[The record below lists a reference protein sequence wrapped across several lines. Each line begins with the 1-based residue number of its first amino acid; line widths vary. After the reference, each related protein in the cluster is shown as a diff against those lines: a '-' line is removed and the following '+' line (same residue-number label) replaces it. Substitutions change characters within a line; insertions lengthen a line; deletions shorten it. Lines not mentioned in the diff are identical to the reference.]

1 MVGRREM
8 TVARISRALRRMYG
22 IVSCVLLASVNLARA
37 DLNVDRTTDNAA
49 HQTLR
54 NNSSDVA
61 RGGPLH
67 LFGWSSDH
75 GEEHR
80 TEKRWEKPAGCNHA
94 PSKVD
99 RNEKRM
105 RRQRIAVFVVAL
117 VIIATQ
123 VPDVYAQ
130 GDNAPAL
137 AASPATQAPSAPNS
151 AASPDKAAPASS
163 AEPTSV
169 AIAELPQDLS
179 PWGMFVHADRIVKAV
194 MIGLAIASLMTWT
207 VWIAKSLELRGA
219 RAAVRKAVRVL
230 GKCATLAQAN
240 AQLGDGTDPAAQLLQ
255 AATNEIRFSAN
266 LRADGLKERVA
277 WQLERIEMAAGR
289 KISRGTGVLATIG
302 STAPFVG
309 LFGTVWGI
317 MDSFIGISRAHTTN
331 LAVVAPGIAEAL
343 LATALGLVA
352 AIPAVM
358 IYNVLARS
366 TAHYRASVGDISAQV
381 MKLVSRD
388 LDRAKL
394 PQSHAAE

>member
-1 MVGRREM
+1 
-8 TVARISRALRRMYG
+8 
-22 IVSCVLLASVNLARA
+22 
-37 DLNVDRTTDNAA
+37 
-49 HQTLR
+49 
-54 NNSSDVA
+54 
-61 RGGPLH
+61 
-67 LFGWSSDH
+67 
-75 GEEHR
+75 
-80 TEKRWEKPAGCNHA
+80 
-94 PSKVD
+94 
-99 RNEKRM
+99 M
-105 RRQRIAVFVVAL
+105 RRHSTAVLVVGL

-123 VPDVYAQ
+123 VHDVYAQ
-130 GDNAPAL
+130 GDNAPGP
-137 AASPATQAPSAPNS
+137 AASPATQAPSAPNP
-151 AASPDKAAPASS
+151 ATSPNNAAPTPS
-163 AEPTSV
+163 AEPPSIAV
-169 AIAELPQDLS
+169 AELPQDLS
-179 PWGMFVHADRIVKAV
+179 PWGMFLNADRIVKAV
-194 MIGLAIASLMTWT
+194 MIGLAMASLVTWT
-207 VWIAKSLELRGA
+207 VWIAKALELRGA

-255 AATNEIRFSAN
+255 AATSEIRFSAN

-317 MDSFIGISRAHTTN
+317 MDSFIGISKAHTTN

-366 TAHYRASVGDISAQV
+366 TAHYRASVGDVSAQV

>member
-1 MVGRREM
+1 MRR
-8 TVARISRALRRMYG
+8 ARSIG
-22 IVSCVLLASVNLARA
+22 
-37 DLNVDRTTDNAA
+37 
-49 HQTLR
+49 
-54 NNSSDVA
+54 
-61 RGGPLH
+61 
-67 LFGWSSDH
+67 
-75 GEEHR
+75 
-80 TEKRWEKPAGCNHA
+80 
-94 PSKVD
+94 
-99 RNEKRM
+99 NEKRM
-105 RRQRIAVFVVAL
+105 RRDGIAALILAL

-130 GDNAPAL
+130 RDNAPAP
-137 AASPATQAPSAPNS
+137 ATSPATQAPSAPDS
-151 AASPDKAAPASS
+151 ATSPNNTAPA
-163 AEPTSV
+163 PV

-179 PWGMFVHADRIVKAV
+179 PWGMFLNADRIVKTV

-207 VWIAKSLELRGA
+207 VWIAKSLELRSA
-219 RAAVRKAVRVL
+219 RATVRKAVRLL

-255 AATNEIRFSAN
+255 AAASEIRFSAN
-266 LRADGLKERVA
+266 LRADGLKERIA
-277 WQLERIEMAAGR
+277 WQLERIEIAAGH

-317 MDSFIGISRAHTTN
+317 MDSFIGISKAHTTN

-366 TAHYRASVGDISAQV
+366 TTRYRAAVGDVSAQV

-394 PQSHAAE
+394 PLSHAAE